1 LKLKLVEGDS
11 MQYRFNSR
19 KALGVAL
26 LTATIALISACSST
40 PEQAAPV
47 ENRNATAQTTAP
59 STQGLSTGTAAPSGV
74 ASAGNVGS
82 AANPSG
88 LDPALRDPRSPLS
101 KRSIFFDYDSFV
113 VKDDYKTTVEAHA
126 AYLKRTPNA
135 RIVIEGNTDE
145 RGSREYNLALGQKR
159 SEAVKKVMALLGVTD
174 SQIESVSFGE
184 EKPRNAASNEQAWS
198 ENRRADVRY
207 VGE

>member
-1 LKLKLVEGDS
+1 
-11 MQYRFNSR
+11 MQYRSTSR
-19 KALGVAL
+19 HGRNALFAAL
-26 LTATIALISACSST
+26 LAASVTLLAACSST

-47 ENRNATAQTTAP
+47 ENRNAAATPTTP
-59 STQGLSTGTAAPSGV
+59 STQGLATGTATPSNV
-74 ASAGNVGS
+74 TSAGNVG
-82 AANPSG
+82 ATTNADG
-88 LDPALRDPRSPLS
+88 LDPALRDPNSPLS

-113 VKDDYKTTVEAHA
+113 VKDDYKATVEAHA
-126 AYLKRTPNA
+126 AYLKRTPRA

-159 SEAVKKVMALLGVTD
+159 SEAVKKVMTLLGVAD

-184 EKPRNAASNEQAWS
+184 EKPRNPAQSEQAFS
-198 ENRRADVRY
+198 ENRRADIRY

>member
-1 LKLKLVEGDS
+1 
-11 MQYRFNSR
+11 MQHRLTSR
-19 KALGVAL
+19 NVRKGISAAL
-26 LTATIALISACSST
+26 LATSIALLAACSST

-47 ENRNATAQTTAP
+47 ETRNPTAPTTAP
-59 STQGLSTGTAAPSGV
+59 STQGLSTGTATPSNV

-82 AANPSG
+82 AANAGG

-101 KRSIFFDYDSFV
+101 KRSVFFDYDSFV
-113 VKDDYKTTVEAHA
+113 VKDEYKATVEAHA
-126 AYLKRTPNA
+126 AYLKRTPAA

-159 SEAVKKVMALLGVTD
+159 SEAVKQVMALLGVSD

-184 EKPRNAASNEQAWS
+184 EKPRNSGSNEQAFA
-198 ENRRADVRY
+198 ENRRADIRY

>member
-1 LKLKLVEGDS
+1 
-11 MQYRFNSR
+11 MQHRFMFRNAR
-19 KALGVAL
+19 KGLWAALLATSVAL
-26 LTATIALISACSST
+26 LSACSST

-47 ENRNATAQTTAP
+47 ENRSAPTQTTAP
-59 STQGLSTGTAAPSGV
+59 STQGLSTGTATPSNV

-82 AANPSG
+82 AANATG

-113 VKDDYKTTVEAHA
+113 VKDEYKATVEAHA

-159 SEAVKKVMALLGVTD
+159 SEAVKKVMALLGVAD

-198 ENRRADVRY
+198 ENRRADIRY

>member
-1 LKLKLVEGDS
+1 
-11 MQYRFNSR
+11 MQHRFTSR
-19 KALGVAL
+19 KSLCAAL
-26 LTATIALISACSST
+26 LTATVALISACSST

-47 ENRNATAQTTAP
+47 ETRNATTQPTTP
-59 STQGLSTGTAAPSGV
+59 STQGLSTGTATPSNV

-82 AANPSG
+82 AANASG

-113 VKDDYKTTVEAHA
+113 VKDEYKATVEAHA

-159 SEAVKKVMALLGVTD
+159 SEAVKQVMALLGVAD

-184 EKPRNAASNEQAWS
+184 EKPRNSASTEQAFA
-198 ENRRADVRY
+198 ENRRADIRY

>member
-1 LKLKLVEGDS
+1 MQNDS
-11 MQYRFNSR
+11 TSR
-19 KALGVAL
+19 NLLASAL
-26 LTATIALISACSST
+26 LAGCLALLSACSST

-47 ENRNATAQTTAP
+47 EDKGATPSATP
-59 STQGLSTGTAAPSGV
+59 STQGLTTGTTPPSGV
-74 ASAGNVGS
+74 TSAGTVG
-82 AANPSG
+82 AATNQDG

-113 VKDDYKTTVEAHA
+113 VKDEYKATVEAHA
-126 AYLKRTPNA
+126 AYLKRTPRA

-159 SEAVKKVMALLGVTD
+159 SEAVKRVMALLGVAD

-184 EKPRNAASNEQAWS
+184 EKPRNPSSNEQAFA
-198 ENRRADVRY
+198 ENRRADIRY